1 MPLDPL
7 RCSMGLKIHF
17 YGNGLVII
25 AYPQLQLTGLS
36 SLVSMPSR
44 EQKYYTKQELR
55 ANASSLFG

>member
-1 MPLDPL
+1 
-7 RCSMGLKIHF
+7 MGLKIHF